1 MAGEY
6 TAAVPLVTVA
16 ACSIG
21 RECVTYQEGRGVEG
35 AVAEDRNNEKV
46 RVVDRR
52 WFTAEGDLKDPA
64 PPKAAAPTAPPAPM
78 PPPEPHS
85 PTPEAPQE
93 RASAGDVAGLP
104 SKVGFLDLVDFLAQQ
119 AVALLSGQVPGRG
132 RDPET
137 ARFFIDLLAVVQ
149 EKTAGRLS
157 PEETRYLDDVLFQLR
172 SLFLAATR

>member
-1 MAGEY
+1 M
-6 TAAVPLVTVA
+6 
-16 ACSIG
+16 
-21 RECVTYQEGRGVEG
+21 EGG
-35 AVAEDRNNEKV
+35 VAEDMKDEKV

-64 PPKAAAPTAPPAPM
+64 PLKAAAAAPAPAPPM
-78 PPPEPHS
+78 PPPKS
-85 PTPEAPQE
+85 PSPAPETAQE
-93 RASAGDVAGLP
+93 QALIEDVADLP

-132 RDPET
+132 RDPGT

-149 EKTAGRLS
+149 EKTTGRLA

-172 SLFLAATR
+172 SLFVAATR